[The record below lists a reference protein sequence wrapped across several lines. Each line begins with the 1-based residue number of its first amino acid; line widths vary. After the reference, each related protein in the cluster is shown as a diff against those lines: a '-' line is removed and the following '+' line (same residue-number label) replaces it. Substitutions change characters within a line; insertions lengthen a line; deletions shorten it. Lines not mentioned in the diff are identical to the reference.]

1 MGSGTFFRES
11 YWVRAENRVVV
22 GRGREVK
29 GEVTHR
35 RKMRLMRKSP
45 KIAQKS
51 RGPESPPS
59 PTPPPSSM

>member
-1 MGSGTFFRES
+1 MGSGTSFRES

-22 GRGREVK
+22 GGGSEVK

-45 KIAQKS
+45 KIAHKS
-51 RGPESPPS
+51 RGPESLPF